1 MLQKLLAK
9 GVAQSEAEE
18 SKSYCCCGPPSKF
31 LLCAQWWMRLKSV
44 LEQCD
49 LRMVFEQWI

>member
-1 MLQKLLAK
+1 MKLFSMEAAMLQKLLAK
-9 GVAQSEAEE
+9 GVAQSEA
-18 SKSYCCCGPPSKF
+18 F